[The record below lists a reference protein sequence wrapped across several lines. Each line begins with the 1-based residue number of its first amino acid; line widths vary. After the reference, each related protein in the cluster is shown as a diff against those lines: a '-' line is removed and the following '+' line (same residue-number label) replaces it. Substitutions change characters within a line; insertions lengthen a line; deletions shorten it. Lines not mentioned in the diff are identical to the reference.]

1 MPTQMAAGWI
11 DRIERGPDWLFV
23 RLRLP
28 DRAESPGCQVA
39 ERVWTAMQYHMQR
52 RVVLE
57 LDELPILRS
66 ELIRELILLYRRI
79 QSNGGMLRLAG
90 VSDDN
95 QHVLELCRLGE
106 RFPRYRDRHDAVM
119 ATNSLSHG
127 NTNPR

>member
-1 MPTQMAAGWI
+1 MPTQVASGWI

-23 RLRLP
+23 HLRLP
-28 DRAESPGCQVA
+28 DRTECAACQVA

-57 LDELPILRS
+57 LDELPVLRS
-66 ELIRELILLYRRI
+66 ELIRELVLLNRRI
-79 QSNGGMLRLAG
+79 QSNGGLLRLAG

-119 ATNSLSHG
+119 ATNPVNSR
-127 NTNPR
+127 TQA